1 MMWHKKKMIEVK
13 KWLLLLKKPIDTRV
27 SSDIIV
33 DDTEDEKILMAA
45 EVIKWDEE
53 FREWEMVVVWKYS
66 LFKLEL
72 KWEQVYFVDK
82 DDVLGTIRDN
92 V

>member
-1 MMWHKKKMIEVK
+1 MIEVK

-82 DDVLGTIRDN
+82 DDVLGTIIDN

>member
-1 MMWHKKKMIEVK
+1 MIEVK

-53 FREWEMVVVWKYS
+53 FKEWEMVVVWKYS

-82 DDVLGTIRDN
+82 DDVLGTIKDN

>member
-1 MMWHKKKMIEVK
+1 MIEVK

-53 FREWEMVVVWKYS
+53 FKEWEMVVVWKYS

-82 DDVLGTIRDN
+82 DDVLGTIKGN

>member
-53 FREWEMVVVWKYS
+53 FKEWEMVVVWKYS

-82 DDVLGTIRDN
+82 DDVLGTIKDN

>member
-1 MMWHKKKMIEVK
+1 MIEVK

>member
-1 MMWHKKKMIEVK
+1 MWHKKKMIEVK

-53 FREWEMVVVWKYS
+53 FKEWEMVVVWKYS

-82 DDVLGTIRDN
+82 DDVLGTIKGN

>member
-1 MMWHKKKMIEVK
+1 MIEVK

-33 DDTEDEKILMAA
+33 DDTDDEKILMAA

-53 FREWEMVVVWKYS
+53 FKEWEMVVVWKYS

-82 DDVLGTIRDN
+82 DDVLGTIKDN

>member
-1 MMWHKKKMIEVK
+1 MWHKKKMIEVK

-53 FREWEMVVVWKYS
+53 FKEWEMVVVWKYS

-82 DDVLGTIRDN
+82 DDVLGTIKDN